1 MNNEKVALYRQWRP
15 KTFDEIVGQQ
25 RVVENLKH
33 QVMEGSIN
41 HAYLF
46 SGIRGTGKTTT
57 AKVLSR
63 AINCLDPQEGN
74 PCNRCE
80 ICTGILGESLMDV
93 IEMDAASHNSVDDIR
108 ELKDH
113 VNYPPARARYKVY
126 IIDEVHMLSKGA
138 FNALLKTLEEPPAHA
153 IFMLATTEPEKI
165 PDTIRSRCQIYSLKR
180 VGPMAIKHRLQII
193 CDGMGVEAEEKALYT
208 LIEKT
213 EGSVRDAIGL
223 LDMVLTGSSDSL
235 TEDQVVEVLGLAPTR
250 YYYEMTGALYQG
262 KEAVLFRKIDELY
275 TSGRNL
281 QSFIEGWMGFLRNL
295 LMTGLDDRLD
305 ELVIASAEE
314 HEKMRTFQSDMSR
327 TFLLRLMETLADL
340 AQRLRYASHERILI
354 EAAIMKLAM
363 LPKGQDLSTL
373 VERIDRLERREP
385 MAPAQEARPLP
396 LEGKVPEETVKQE
409 SDQLSAA
416 TTGGE
421 PEGSPEVETVEVE
434 RVSTVDPA
442 LWGQLL
448 DRVQSENNS
457 VFTLIMEAEPIS
469 LEKGTLVIG
478 FYDFARFQYNMMLA
492 ETNQNA
498 LIRLGRAVI
507 GNLQQIKPIIIKEK
521 PKKKDLESDVKRYFE
536 GFEDK
541 LSIED

>member
-1 MNNEKVALYRQWRP
+1 MNNEKIALYRQWRP
-15 KTFDEIVGQQ
+15 MTFDEIVGQE

-33 QVMEGSIN
+33 QVLEGSIN

-57 AKVLSR
+57 AKVMSR

-74 PCNRCE
+74 PCNACE
-80 ICTGILGESLMDV
+80 ICRGILEESLMDV

-180 VGPMAIKHRLQII
+180 VGPLDIKRRLQTI

-223 LDMVLTGSSDSL
+223 LDMVLTGSAERL
-235 TEDQVVEVLGLAPTR
+235 TEEQVVEVLGLAPTR
-250 YYYEMTGALYQG
+250 YYYEMTDALYRG
-262 KEAVLFRKIDELY
+262 KEAVLFTKVDELY

-295 LMTGLDDRLD
+295 LMTGLDERLD

-314 HEKMRTFQSDMSR
+314 HEKMRSFQREMSR
-327 TFLLRLMETLADL
+327 AFLLRLMETLADL

-363 LPKGQDLSTL
+363 LPKGQELSAL
-373 VERIDRLERREP
+373 VERIDRLERRAPVPTVQEVQS
-385 MAPAQEARPLP
+385 APAATIEPGGGPTTVEEENAPATD
-396 LEGKVPEETVKQE
+396 VTPEIPQE
-409 SDQLSAA
+409 SAA
-416 TTGGE
+416 
-421 PEGSPEVETVEVE
+421 
-434 RVSTVDPA
+434 VSTVDPS

-492 ETNQNA
+492 ETNQRA
-498 LIRLGRAVI
+498 LIQLGRAVI

-521 PKKKDLESDVKRYFE
+521 PKKKDLESDVKNYFA